1 MWFLLSLNL
10 SHWIGSFST
19 VGLDSHLGFRQK
31 GLREAKLFTF
41 HSWEEKEEERR
52 ARFSRQPAREDF
64 GGHDYRGAI
73 NASTYFEEEVLQHLI
88 GCKGPKEKGT
98 ASFIAGTIFE
108 ELYGAF
114 ITDHTVW
121 FQHDFRGLL
130 GMDFEAG
137 TGTYFEGACCIF

>member
-1 MWFLLSLNL
+1 MNL

-19 VGLDSHLGFRQK
+19 VGLDTHLGFRQK
-31 GLREAKLFTF
+31 GLREAISLHFF
-41 HSWEEKEEERR
+41 IFQEKEEERR

-88 GCKGPKEKGT
+88 GCTDPKEKGT

-114 ITDHTVW
+114 IADRIVR
-121 FQHDFRGLL
+121 FLHDF
-130 GMDFEAG
+130 
-137 TGTYFEGACCIF
+137 